1 MRADYYKLMYDFV
14 KWSGGQSHIAGIA
27 LVGPCADDENEEA
40 DADLSFLIISDKK
53 TKTLEAILHQF
64 PFDNIEQASKEEWG
78 LLTSLRIEYA
88 SGLEAEYGVAGEEW
102 LQLPVNQEMGD
113 AVMKGFKVIWEREEL
128 FEQILR
134 YIATHEFQ

>member
-14 KWSGGQSHIAGIA
+14 KWAGGHSHIAGIA

-53 TKTLEAILHQF
+53 AKTLEAIIHQF
-64 PFDNIEQASKEEWG
+64 SFEHIEQATKEEWG

-88 SGLEAEYGVAGEEW
+88 SGLEAEFAVAGEEW
-102 LQLPVNQEMGD
+102 LQQPVNQEMGD
-113 AVMKGFKVIWEREEL
+113 AAMKGFKVIWEREEL
-128 FEQILR
+128 FEQMMR
-134 YIATHEFQ
+134 YIATNQFQ